1 MPLPPSPRALSWGP
15 RRRSLLAS
23 AAGAA
28 LLAGCS
34 AGADDPGAADRGP
47 SPAERARTRA
57 AEDSA
62 GLARRYDAVI
72 AAHPALAERLR
83 PLRAE
88 VLRHAAAFGGAA
100 PSPSPTGS
108 PSGTAT
114 GSPAAPAGP
123 TATGGATAPAS
134 STATATATGGE
145 TAPGGATATGGA
157 AATDGP
163 GAAGASSG
171 GPSKGPSG
179 AASPAVPVKPA
190 DALAALAAAERALA
204 DARAAALLDVPG
216 ELARLL
222 ASVAAAGAAHA
233 YLLTEGEK

>member
-1 MPLPPSPRALSWGP
+1 MPLPPSPRALPWGP

-34 AGADDPGAADRGP
+34 AGPDDPGAADRGP
-47 SPAERARTRA
+47 TPAERARARA
-57 AEDSA
+57 AQDSA

-72 AAHPALAERLR
+72 AAHPALARRLG

-88 VLRHAAAFGGAA
+88 VLRHAAAFGGGAA
-100 PSPSPTGS
+100 ASPSA
-108 PSGTAT
+108 SGTPTAT

-123 TATGGATAPAS
+123 TATD
-134 STATATATGGE
+134 
-145 TAPGGATATGGA
+145 GATATGGA
-157 AATDGP
+157 GEPPATGRADASG
-163 GAAGASSG
+163 GATAPSGAGSAGAG
-171 GPSKGPSG
+171 KPSVGATGAPSG
-179 AASPAVPVKPA
+179 AASPAVPATPA
-190 DALAALAAAERALA
+190 DALAALAAAERSLA

-233 YLLTEGEK
+233 YLLTEGDR